1 MYKSLGSQ
9 FFGNTT
15 RIQSGPDIFDK
26 SRFVTTFF
34 TILGPAEILYS
45 YGLVLEGTAS
55 KEIPESSRLEFFDL
69 RIFQQT
75 IALSE
80 S

>member
-34 TILGPAEILYS
+34 TILGPAEILCS
-45 YGLVLEGTAS
+45 YRLVLEGTAS

-69 RIFQQT
+69 SIFQQT
-75 IALSE
+75 TALSE